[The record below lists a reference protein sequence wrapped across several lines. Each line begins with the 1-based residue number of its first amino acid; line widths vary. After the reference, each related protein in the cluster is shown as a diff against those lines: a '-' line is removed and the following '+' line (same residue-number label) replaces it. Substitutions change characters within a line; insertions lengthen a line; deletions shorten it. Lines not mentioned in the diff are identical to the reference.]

1 LNELFFYSLN
11 YSLIIREKVSPRSI
25 HVKII
30 KYKKNKTYWL
40 AGGGHQ
46 VRRPIPFPNPDRAPT
61 SQIKKLSLKNLFL
74 KLQFK

>member
-1 LNELFFYSLN
+1 MS
-11 YSLIIREKVSPRSI
+11 
-25 HVKII
+25 

-40 AGGGHQ
+40 AGGHQ

-61 SQIKKLSLKNLFL
+61 SSQIKKLSVKNLF